1 MFEWRGPRL
10 RIIRR
15 LGELPAFTKK
25 VRKNTN
31 RPGEHGKTRIKNTQF
46 GYRLIEKQK
55 VRFYYGIT
63 EEKLV
68 HYVKKARRVKSPT
81 NQVLLQ
87 HLEMRLDNTIYL
99 TGWARTL
106 PAARQIVNHGH
117 ILVDKN
123 KVTTPSFT
131 CLPNQKITKKNPK
144 GDSYSVP
151 RNLPSYVSLS
161 AENSVAVVG
170 RRTSRDS
177 VNWNLNDFLVIEYYS
192 NRL

>member
-1 MFEWRGPRL
+1 MSKYRGPRL

-68 HYVKKARRVKSPT
+68 RYVKKARRVKSPT

-87 HLEMRLDNTIYL
+87 HLEMRLDNIIYL

-117 ILVDKN
+117 ILVNKN
-123 KVTTPSFT
+123 KVTTPSFI
-131 CLPNQKITKKNPK
+131 CLSTQEITKKNPK
-144 GDSYSVP
+144 DNTYP
-151 RNLPSYVSLS
+151 ALKHLPSYMSLS
-161 AENSVAVVG
+161 ADNSVAVVG
-170 RRTSRDS
+170 RRTHRDS
-177 VNWNLNDFLVIEYYS
+177 IAWNLNDFLVIEYYS